1 MNRPDSLLLY
11 VEETARSATFFST
24 LFAAPVVEQSTNF
37 AMVALPGG
45 LMLGLWA
52 RHDVKPAPSA
62 EVGGLELGVT
72 LGSNAEVDAALAE
85 VRRLEA
91 RVVQE
96 PVHLDFGY
104 TFLAASPDGHLV
116 RVFSPSGT

>member
-11 VEETARSATFFST
+11 VEDTGRAAGFYAA
-24 LFAAPVVEQSTNF
+24 LFAAPIVEQSTNF

-52 RHDVKPAPSA
+52 RHDVKPTPQPGAS
-62 EVGGLELGVT
+62 GFELAIT
-72 LGSNAEVDAALAE
+72 LASQSDVEAALAE
-85 VRRLEA
+85 LRALGAPIVQGPVR
-91 RVVQE
+91 
-96 PVHLDFGY
+96 LDFGY

-116 RVFSPSGT
+116 RVFSPAP